1 MPRSIFDAWYAGPM
15 LASIENRVRR
25 WLYGRDFAVWY
36 APEYRWPL
44 SALEPRTGFQTRRA
58 DFATWFLL
66 QQRAL
71 ARCNLRR
78 PRRAEYEELAR
89 VHTPELLDS
98 LGQPETLARI
108 FNVDPTDVPV
118 DETMNTVRLVC
129 GATIEAA
136 REMLS
141 GLNPRQVGRRALNLL
156 GGFHHARPDV
166 AGGFCPVNDV
176 AIAVAAVRAGGFRGR
191 VLVLD
196 LDAHPP
202 DGLAACF
209 AGDPSCWIGSI
220 SGSDWG
226 SLPSVDETVLPERT
240 GDAPYLAALDALLQR
255 MPDGEL
261 AFAIAGGDVLAG
273 DPLGALGLTL
283 DGCRERDLRV
293 ADALFRVPSVWL
305 PGGGYSQDAWRVL
318 AGTGLALG
326 IRSRAPIALD
336 YDPLVA
342 KFSAIARSLAPEDLG
357 EPATE
362 MDGVAEQ
369 LGLATP
375 RRRLLLGF
383 YSAEGLEHALHRY
396 GILGELR
403 RMGYGPF
410 RVEIQR
416 EGVGQS
422 ARLLDVP
429 SGQALIET
437 VFERREIA
445 GARMLYVHWLA
456 LRNPRARFAP
466 ERPQLPGQDVP
477 GLGLAPEIME
487 LLLRMAARL
496 GLEGIAFRPAAY
508 HLAFAGRETLRFVDQ
523 ARQGRFEALV
533 EVLKELPLVE
543 ATRAVAEGRILLDGE
558 QYRWET
564 DEMVKWLE
572 PRPEDRAAID
582 AAKAR
587 AHFTLVRG

>member
-1 MPRSIFDAWYAGPM
+1 M

-25 WLYGRDFAVWY
+25 WLHGRDLAVWH

-44 SALEPRTGFQTRRA
+44 SALEPRTGFQPRRA
-58 DFATWFLL
+58 DFAIWFLL
-66 QQRAL
+66 ERRAL
-71 ARCNLRR
+71 ARANLRH
-78 PRRAEYEELAR
+78 PRRAGYEELAR

-98 LGQPETLARI
+98 LGQAETLARI
-108 FNVDPTDVPV
+108 FSVDPSDVPV
-118 DETMNTVRLVC
+118 DETMKTVRLVC
-129 GATIEAA
+129 GATIDAA

-141 GLNPRQVGRRALNLL
+141 SVNPRRVGRRALNLL

-176 AIAVAAVRAGGFRGR
+176 AVAIAAVRAEGFRGR

-202 DGLAACF
+202 DGIAACL
-209 AGDPSCWIGSI
+209 ATDPSCWIGSI

-226 SLPSVDETVLPERT
+226 PLSNVDETVLPEHAD
-240 GDAPYLAALDALLQR
+240 DAAYLAALDALLRR

-261 AFAIAGGDVLAG
+261 AFVLAGGDVLAG
-273 DPLGALGLTL
+273 DPVGGLDLTL
-283 DGCRERDLRV
+283 EGCRERDLRV

-305 PGGGYSQDAWRVL
+305 PAGGYAPDAWRVL

-326 IRSRAPIALD
+326 IRARGPIAAD

-342 KFSAIARSLAPEDLG
+342 QFSAIASSLAPEDLG
-357 EPATE
+357 EPGME
-362 MDGVAEQ
+362 IDEVAEQ
-369 LGLATP
+369 LGIATP

-396 GILGELR
+396 GILGQLR

-410 RVEIQR
+410 RVEIQH

-422 ARLLDVP
+422 ARLIDVP
-429 SGQALIET
+429 SGEALIET
-437 VFERREIA
+437 VFERREIG
-445 GARMLYVHWLA
+445 GARMLYIHWVA

-466 ERPQLPGQDVP
+466 ERPRLPGQDVP
-477 GLGLAPEIME
+477 GLGLSREILE

-508 HLAFAGRETLRFVDQ
+508 HLAFRGRETLRFVDP

-533 EVLKELPLVE
+533 EALKDLPLVE
-543 ATRAVAEGRILLDGE
+543 ATHAVAAGRIRLDGE
-558 QYRWET
+558 RYEWET

-572 PRPEDRAAID
+572 PRPDDRAAIE
-582 AAKAR
+582 AAKGR
-587 AHFTLVRG
+587 SHFTLVKA